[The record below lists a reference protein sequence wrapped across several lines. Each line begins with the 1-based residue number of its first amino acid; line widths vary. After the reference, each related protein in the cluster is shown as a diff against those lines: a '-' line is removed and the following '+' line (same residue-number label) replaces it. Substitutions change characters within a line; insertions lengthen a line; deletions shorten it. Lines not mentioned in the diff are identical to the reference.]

1 MNFRKKKF
9 SRLTFF
15 IISIS
20 PLQVLV
26 HPPPLPSP
34 SPHFIQFI
42 FIYLLGHPQLKISN
56 PSMLL
61 EPPTLLGT

>member
-1 MNFRKKKF
+1 MNFRKKNF

-26 HPPPLPSP
+26 HPPPLPLP
-34 SPHFIQFI
+34 PHFIQFI
-42 FIYLLGHPQLKISN
+42 FIHLLGHPQLKISI